1 MQEVLNKAFIFIFGS
16 FIGSFLNVCIYRLPK
31 DTSIVKPRSFCPKC
45 QATIKWYDNIPVL
58 SFLFLRGK
66 CRNCG
71 EKISLRYPI
80 IEIISAVL
88 FLVFYVKFGLTFLFF
103 KYLFFFVLLIVVSS
117 IDIDYHAI
125 PAYLCFIGIIAG
137 LIFDLSAS
145 IKMLTLGSPVN
156 LEALPIV
163 KAFRNLIFGFGFV
176 YLFKFFGDIFIN
188 LYLALR
194 KKDSIEGEKESLGLG
209 DVDFM
214 GMVGVFLG
222 AKAVIVV
229 FFLAPFFA
237 LLYSVFALIFKKS
250 HLIPYL
256 PYLSLA
262 TLTVFFWQ
270 DKIIKLAGFSF

>member
-1 MQEVLNKAFIFIFGS
+1 MQEALNGIFIFVFGLFWGS
-16 FIGSFLNVCIYRLPK
+16 FFNVCIYRLPK
-31 DTSIVKPRSFCPKC
+31 NISIIKPRSFCPKC
-45 QATIKWYDNIPVL
+45 QASIKWYDNIPVL

-66 CRNCG
+66 CRNCSA
-71 EKISLRYPI
+71 KISLRYPV
-80 IEIISAVL
+80 IEIISAAL
-88 FLVFYVKFGLTFLFF
+88 FLVLYIKFGFTFNFF
-103 KYLFFFVLLIVVSS
+103 KYLFFFALLVIVSA

-125 PAYLCFIGIIAG
+125 PVYLCFIGVIVG
-137 LIFDLSAS
+137 LILDLAAS
-145 IKMLTLGSPVN
+145 IKMLNSGLLTNLG
-156 LEALPIV
+156 ALPIL
-163 KAFRNLIFGFGFV
+163 KAFKNLIFGFGFV

-188 LYLALR
+188 LYLSLR

-222 AKAVIVV
+222 AKAVITV

-237 LLYSVFALIFKKS
+237 MVYSVFAIIFKKS

-262 TLTVFFWQ
+262 ALTAFFWQ
-270 DKIIKLAGFSF
+270 DKILKIAGF